1 METEHAFRIL
11 PEEAGI
17 RADRYLAERLPEYSR
32 SYLQSLMEEKKLTVG
47 GKPAKAGRKLK
58 AGESL
63 RIVIPGPSETE
74 VLPEDIP
81 LSILYEDD
89 SLLVVDKPKGMAVH
103 PAPGHPDRTLVN
115 ALLAHCRD
123 SLSGINGVLRPG
135 IVHRIDKDTT
145 GALIV
150 CKTDEAH
157 RRIAAQLEAHSVTRR
172 YLGVVTGIP
181 AETEGTVTGNIGRD
195 PKDRKKMAVVKEGGK
210 PAVTHYRVLEAFR
223 GSALCE
229 FELETGRTHQIRV
242 HMASIRHPLLGD
254 AVYGGLNSRYP
265 LEGQTLHAMVIGF
278 VHPVTGAYMEFRAPL
293 PAYFEQLLIRLRR
306 ESGV

>member
-1 METEHAFRIL
+1 MDTEHVFRIL

-32 SYLQSLMEEKKLTVG
+32 SYLQSLMEEQRLTID

-58 AGESL
+58 AGETLGISVPEPEEL
-63 RIVIPGPSETE
+63 E
-74 VLPEDIP
+74 VLPEEIP

-89 SLLVVDKPKGMAVH
+89 ALLVVDKPKGMAVH
-103 PAPGHPDRTLVN
+103 PAPGHPDGTLVN
-115 ALLAHCRD
+115 ALLAHCRG

-157 RRIAAQLEAHSVTRR
+157 RSIAAQLEVHSITRR
-172 YLGVVTGIP
+172 YLGIVTGVP
-181 AETEGTVTGNIGRD
+181 EETEGTVTGNIGRD
-195 PKDRKKMAVVKEGGK
+195 PKDRKKMAVVREGGK
-210 PAVTHYRVLEAFR
+210 PAVTHYRVLELFR
-223 GSALCE
+223 GFALCE

-242 HMASIRHPLLGD
+242 HMASRRHPLLGD
-254 AVYGGLNSRYP
+254 AVYGGANSRYP

-293 PAYFEQLLIRLRR
+293 PDYFEQLLKKLRR
-306 ESGV
+306 ESGA

>member
-1 METEHAFRIL
+1 MDTEHVFRIL

-17 RADRYLAERLPEYSR
+17 RADRYLAEHLPGYSR
-32 SYLQSLMEEKKLTVG
+32 SYLQSLMEKQRLTID
-47 GKPAKAGRKLK
+47 GKPAKAGRKLR
-58 AGESL
+58 AGETLGIS
-63 RIVIPGPSETE
+63 VPEPEEPE
-74 VLPEDIP
+74 VLPEEIP

-89 SLLVVDKPKGMAVH
+89 ALLVVDKPKGMAVH
-103 PAPGHPDRTLVN
+103 PAPGHPDGTLVN
-115 ALLAHCRD
+115 ALLAHCRG

-157 RRIAAQLEAHSVTRR
+157 RSIAAQLEVHSITRR
-172 YLGVVTGIP
+172 YLGIVTGVP
-181 AETEGTVTGNIGRD
+181 EETEGTVTGNIGRD
-195 PKDRKKMAVVKEGGK
+195 PKDRKKMAVVREGGK
-210 PAVTHYRVLEAFR
+210 PAVTHYRVLEVFR
-223 GSALCE
+223 GFALCE

-242 HMASIRHPLLGD
+242 HMASRRHPLLGD
-254 AVYGGLNSRYP
+254 AVYGGANSRYP

-293 PAYFEQLLIRLRR
+293 PDYFEQLLKKLRR
-306 ESGV
+306 ESGA

>member
-1 METEHAFRIL
+1 MDTEHVFRIL

-17 RADRYLAERLPEYSR
+17 RADRYLAEHLPGYSR
-32 SYLQSLMEEKKLTVG
+32 SYLQSLMEKQRLTID
-47 GKPAKAGRKLK
+47 GKPAKAGRKLR
-58 AGESL
+58 AGEMMGIS
-63 RIVIPGPSETE
+63 VPEPEEPE
-74 VLPEDIP
+74 VLPEEIP

-89 SLLVVDKPKGMAVH
+89 ALLVVDKPKGMAVH
-103 PAPGHPDRTLVN
+103 PAPGHPDGTLVN
-115 ALLAHCRD
+115 ALLAHCRG

-157 RRIAAQLEAHSVTRR
+157 RSIAAQLEVHSITRR
-172 YLGVVTGIP
+172 YLGIVTGVP
-181 AETEGTVTGNIGRD
+181 EETEGTVTGNIGRD
-195 PKDRKKMAVVKEGGK
+195 PKDRKKMAVVREGGK
-210 PAVTHYRVLEAFR
+210 PAVTHYRVLEVFR
-223 GSALCE
+223 GFALCE

-242 HMASIRHPLLGD
+242 HMASRRHPLLGD
-254 AVYGGLNSRYP
+254 AVYGGANSRYP

-293 PAYFEQLLIRLRR
+293 PDYFEQLLKKLRR
-306 ESGV
+306 ESGA

>member
-1 METEHAFRIL
+1 MDTEHVFRIL

-17 RADRYLAERLPEYSR
+17 RADRYLAEHLPGYSR
-32 SYLQSLMEEKKLTVG
+32 SYLQALMEKQRLTID
-47 GKPAKAGRKLK
+47 GKPAKAGRKLR
-58 AGESL
+58 AGEMMGIS
-63 RIVIPGPSETE
+63 VPEPEEPE
-74 VLPEDIP
+74 VLPEEIP

-89 SLLVVDKPKGMAVH
+89 ALLVVDKPKGMAVH
-103 PAPGHPDRTLVN
+103 PAPGHPDGTLVN
-115 ALLAHCRD
+115 ALLAHCRG

-157 RRIAAQLEAHSVTRR
+157 RSIAAQLEVHSITRR
-172 YLGVVTGIP
+172 YLGIVTGVP
-181 AETEGTVTGNIGRD
+181 EETEGTVTGNIGRD
-195 PKDRKKMAVVKEGGK
+195 PKDRKKMAVVREGGK
-210 PAVTHYRVLEAFR
+210 PAVTHYRVLEVFR
-223 GSALCE
+223 GFALCE

-242 HMASIRHPLLGD
+242 HMASRRHPLLGD
-254 AVYGGLNSRYP
+254 AVYGGANSRYP

-293 PAYFEQLLIRLRR
+293 PDYFEQLLKKLRR
-306 ESGV
+306 ESGA

>member
-1 METEHAFRIL
+1 MDTEHVFRIL

-17 RADRYLAERLPEYSR
+17 RADRYLAEHLPGYSR
-32 SYLQSLMEEKKLTVG
+32 SYLQSLMEKQRLTID
-47 GKPAKAGRKLK
+47 GKPAKAGRKLR
-58 AGESL
+58 AGEMMGIS
-63 RIVIPGPSETE
+63 VPEPEEPE
-74 VLPEDIP
+74 VLPEEIP

-89 SLLVVDKPKGMAVH
+89 ALLVVDKPKGMAVH
-103 PAPGHPDRTLVN
+103 PAPRHPDGTLVN
-115 ALLAHCRD
+115 ALLAHCRG

-157 RRIAAQLEAHSVTRR
+157 RSIAAQLEVHSITRR
-172 YLGVVTGIP
+172 YLGIVTGVP
-181 AETEGTVTGNIGRD
+181 EETEGTVTGNIGRD
-195 PKDRKKMAVVKEGGK
+195 PKDRKKMAVVREGGK
-210 PAVTHYRVLEAFR
+210 PAVTHYRVLEVFR
-223 GSALCE
+223 GFALCE

-242 HMASIRHPLLGD
+242 HMASRRHPLLGD
-254 AVYGGLNSRYP
+254 AVYGGANSRYP

-293 PAYFEQLLIRLRR
+293 PDYFEQLLKKLRR
-306 ESGV
+306 ESGA

>member
-1 METEHAFRIL
+1 MDTEHVFRIL

-17 RADRYLAERLPEYSR
+17 RADRYLAEHLPGYSR
-32 SYLQSLMEEKKLTVG
+32 SYLQSLMEKQRLTID
-47 GKPAKAGRKLK
+47 GKPAKAGRKLR
-58 AGESL
+58 AGEMMGIS
-63 RIVIPGPSETE
+63 VPEPEEPE
-74 VLPEDIP
+74 VLPEEIP

-89 SLLVVDKPKGMAVH
+89 ALLVVDKPKGMAVH
-103 PAPGHPDRTLVN
+103 PAPGHPDGTLVN
-115 ALLAHCRD
+115 ALLAHCRG

-157 RRIAAQLEAHSVTRR
+157 RSIAAQLEVHSITRR
-172 YLGVVTGIP
+172 YLGIVTGVP
-181 AETEGTVTGNIGRD
+181 EETEGTVTGNIGRD
-195 PKDRKKMAVVKEGGK
+195 PKDRKKMAVVREGGK
-210 PAVTHYRVLEAFR
+210 PAVTHYRVLEVFR
-223 GSALCE
+223 GFALCE

-242 HMASIRHPLLGD
+242 HMASGRHPLLGD
-254 AVYGGLNSRYP
+254 AVYGGANSRYP

-293 PAYFEQLLIRLRR
+293 PDYFEQLLKKLRR
-306 ESGV
+306 ESGA

>member
-1 METEHAFRIL
+1 MDTEHVFRIL

-17 RADRYLAERLPEYSR
+17 RADRYLAEHLPGYSR
-32 SYLQSLMEEKKLTVG
+32 SYLQSLMEKQRLTID
-47 GKPAKAGRKLK
+47 GKPAKAGRKLR
-58 AGESL
+58 AGEMMGIS
-63 RIVIPGPSETE
+63 VPEPEEPE
-74 VLPEDIP
+74 VLPEEIP

-89 SLLVVDKPKGMAVH
+89 ALLVVDKPKGMAVH
-103 PAPGHPDRTLVN
+103 PAPGHPDGTLVN
-115 ALLAHCRD
+115 ALLAHCRG

-157 RRIAAQLEAHSVTRR
+157 RSIAAQLEVHSITRR
-172 YLGVVTGIP
+172 YLGIVTGVP
-181 AETEGTVTGNIGRD
+181 EETEGTVTGNIGRD
-195 PKDRKKMAVVKEGGK
+195 PKDRKKMAVVREGGK
-210 PAVTHYRVLEAFR
+210 PAVTHYRVVEVSR
-223 GSALCE
+223 GFALCE

-242 HMASIRHPLLGD
+242 HMASRRHPLLGD
-254 AVYGGLNSRYP
+254 AVYGGANSRYP

-293 PAYFEQLLIRLRR
+293 PDYFEQLLKKLRR
-306 ESGV
+306 ESGA

>member
-1 METEHAFRIL
+1 METEHVFRIL

>member
-1 METEHAFRIL
+1 MDTEHVFRIL

-17 RADRYLAERLPEYSR
+17 RADRYLAEHLPGYSR
-32 SYLQSLMEEKKLTVG
+32 SYLQSLMEKQRLTID
-47 GKPAKAGRKLK
+47 GKPAKAGRKLR
-58 AGESL
+58 AGETLGISVPEPEEL
-63 RIVIPGPSETE
+63 E
-74 VLPEDIP
+74 VLPEEIP

-89 SLLVVDKPKGMAVH
+89 ALLVVDKPKGMAVH
-103 PAPGHPDRTLVN
+103 PAPGHPDGTLVN
-115 ALLAHCRD
+115 ALLAHCRG

-157 RRIAAQLEAHSVTRR
+157 RSIAAQLEVHSITRR
-172 YLGVVTGIP
+172 YLGIVTGVP
-181 AETEGTVTGNIGRD
+181 EETEGTVTGNIGRD
-195 PKDRKKMAVVKEGGK
+195 PKDRKKMAVVREGGK
-210 PAVTHYRVLEAFR
+210 PAVTHYRVLELFR
-223 GSALCE
+223 GFALCE

-242 HMASIRHPLLGD
+242 HMASRRHPLLGD
-254 AVYGGLNSRYP
+254 AVYGGANSRYP

-293 PAYFEQLLIRLRR
+293 PDYFEQLLKKLRR
-306 ESGV
+306 ESGA